1 MTMQFALK
9 RTTSPVAY
17 CALSVK
23 TGTRYEDPKY
33 NGLAHLIE
41 HMLFKGT
48 EKRTSNSINNVLE
61 REGGELNAYT
71 TKEDIVLYSTVLC
84 EDLPKAVDLLAELAL
99 TSTFPAK
106 ELEKELDV
114 IYDEIISY
122 KDSPAE
128 SIYDHF
134 ETLLFKGHPLEK
146 PILGEKKTLRKV
158 TGSVLKE
165 FLTANFTPDN
175 MVFTVVGNIEERQL
189 QKLIQK
195 SLAKYRP
202 EQEFEIIAVAEQDVA
217 TEKQQITEN
226 PTNSTNSLPDSNS
239 TTITADTSAK
249 AIAIGEKFHTEI
261 AKRNHQAHCII
272 GCSAY
277 SYYSGWKRTALALLT
292 NILGGPASISRLNM
306 TLREKHALVY
316 NIDANYTPYSDTGI
330 FSIYFGCD
338 KSLLAKCRELVYKE
352 LEKITS
358 TPLTERE
365 LKNAKKQFLGQL
377 FISQDNAEAQCLAM
391 GKSLNVYNKIE
402 PFAKTREQIEKISP
416 EQLLQVAKE
425 ILATERL
432 SELAYK

>member
-1 MTMQFALK
+1 M
-9 RTTSPVAY
+9 
-17 CALSVK
+17 
-23 TGTRYEDPKY
+23 
-33 NGLAHLIE
+33 
-41 HMLFKGT
+41 
-48 EKRTSNSINNVLE
+48 
-61 REGGELNAYT
+61 
-71 TKEDIVLYSTVLC
+71 
-84 EDLPKAVDLLAELAL
+84 
-99 TSTFPAK
+99 
-106 ELEKELDV
+106 
-114 IYDEIISY
+114 
-122 KDSPAE
+122 
-128 SIYDHF
+128 
-134 ETLLFKGHPLEK
+134 
-146 PILGEKKTLRKV
+146 
-158 TGSVLKE
+158 LKE